1 MVRCAGANVG
11 GKMRHIAGRL
21 IIALGVQLVALGKW
35 LVSDDKP
42 GPGQR
47 RHRTQPGHKAIDL
60 PRHNYRVLNAP
71 PGRWEVIRA
80 GLVILFSSWRFALVG
95 V

>member
-1 MVRCAGANVG
+1 V
-11 GKMRHIAGRL
+11 
-21 IIALGVQLVALGKW
+21 ALGLQLVALGRW
-35 LVSDDKP
+35 LASEDKP

-47 RHRTQPGHKAIDL
+47 RRQAQPGAKAIDL

-71 PGRWEVIRA
+71 LGRWEVVRI
-80 GLVILFSSWRFALVG
+80 GLAILFKSVAFATMG